1 MEEQQPQQPDLSQ
14 IDAEAVAR
22 KCVEICEQHKAA
34 DILLFDVREKTILAD
49 FFLVC
54 SGTSLPHLRA
64 LAEHIRRALLDEGI
78 QPRGRDGN
86 PSSQWLV
93 LDYGIIIVH
102 VLTPE
107 LRRFYAL
114 EDLWDQTK
122 IIYKGG
128 APLPPVKPG
137 APTQLPPPPADID
150 EGYPVDPRFL
160 DLGDDNDAE
169 DDL

>member
-1 MEEQQPQQPDLSQ
+1 MTTDNSLNEEA
-14 IDAEAVAR
+14 IAR
-22 KCVEICEQHKAA
+22 KCVEICEQHKAS

-64 LAEHIRRALLDEGI
+64 IAESIRRTLLDEGI
-78 QPRGRDGN
+78 HPRGRDGN

-93 LDYGIIIVH
+93 LDYGFIIVH

-114 EDLWDQTK
+114 EDLWDKTK
-122 IIYKGG
+122 VIYSGG
-128 APLPPVKPG
+128 TPLPPARPG
-137 APTQLPPPPADID
+137 AVLEELPPPPANID
-150 EGYPVDPRFL
+150 EGYPIDERFL
-160 DLGDDNDAE
+160 DFGDEKPE

>member
-1 MEEQQPQQPDLSQ
+1 MAENDI
-14 IDAEAVAR
+14 IDAEAIAR

-64 LAEHIRRALLDEGI
+64 IAENIRRTLLDEGI
-78 QPRGRDGN
+78 SPRGRDGS

-93 LDYGIIIVH
+93 LDYGIIIIH
-102 VLTPE
+102 VLMPE

-114 EDLWDQTK
+114 EDLWDKTK
-122 IIYKGG
+122 VIYSGG
-128 APLPPVKPG
+128 TPLPPDKHGTMQVQP
-137 APTQLPPPPADID
+137 PPPPPADID
-150 EGYPVDPRFL
+150 EGYPIDERYL
-160 DLGDDNDAE
+160 DFGDEKAE